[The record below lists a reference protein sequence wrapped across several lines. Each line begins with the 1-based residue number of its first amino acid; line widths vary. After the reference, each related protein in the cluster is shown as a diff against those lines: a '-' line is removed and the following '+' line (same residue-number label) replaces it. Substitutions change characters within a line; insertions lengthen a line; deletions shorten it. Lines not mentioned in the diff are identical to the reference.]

1 MEEGTFETDG
11 PPSPGRRRRRT
22 GSTSEAIDGPRNP
35 LIDAGASADAIRAP
49 LEEASGMTTR
59 GESEDD
65 GAEQPTLQETLSGG
79 PSLIFAMARRMLVWD
94 DENYAGGATA
104 GAGGATGAVPPP
116 PPSVPSS
123 SSPSSAAA
131 QRGGGRS
138 GRPPVLPRWHP
149 HPGVSD
155 VNPSFRKRSPVM
167 NNAGYLGVI
176 RRNSRKRSKPSLW
189 RYSLRTYDKMRI
201 IEREQEERERIK
213 RESGEGV
220 GGVSGSGRKR
230 LVIRRTTPHHEAA
243 MVSCAKL
250 GLWREAIRIYEEI
263 TGRRNHS
270 RDEDALQLKAAVGVT
285 ENLVLALV
293 RACVRGSKVKGRVVE
308 EEPTV
313 DDRRAPLDK
322 ARGVLLSLQVSYYR
336 LRELSWSQWNAKI
349 DFSPHASETGATL

>member
-1 MEEGTFETDG
+1 M
-11 PPSPGRRRRRT
+11 
-22 GSTSEAIDGPRNP
+22 
-35 LIDAGASADAIRAP
+35 
-49 LEEASGMTTR
+49 
-59 GESEDD
+59 
-65 GAEQPTLQETLSGG
+65 
-79 PSLIFAMARRMLVWD
+79 
-94 DENYAGGATA
+94 
-104 GAGGATGAVPPP
+104 
-116 PPSVPSS
+116 
-123 SSPSSAAA
+123 
-131 QRGGGRS
+131 
-138 GRPPVLPRWHP
+138 
-149 HPGVSD
+149 
-155 VNPSFRKRSPVM
+155 
-167 NNAGYLGVI
+167 
-176 RRNSRKRSKPSLW
+176 
-189 RYSLRTYDKMRI
+189 RTYDKMRI

-322 ARGVLLSLQVSYYR
+322 ARGVLLSLQKEHGMLLEPRHVNPLAAAYQSLGLR
-336 LRELSWSQWNAKI
+336 SDAEALLCETLEDAFVQKKRELDIIEKAVGKEGTALYFDESEDTGIMDRGSYSLMVRGAVAEEDWAGAVSALTNMTEAGLYPEGRELNSWTE
-349 DFSPHASETGATL
+349 ASKGRGERRGRNKRSWKRRRDEYWLEGLQ